1 MKNEIENE
9 NMKNH
14 KKTLTGLVV
23 KKSGDKSVVIE
34 VERRLKHAKYK
45 KFVLRT
51 KKYHAHDETNQCV
64 VGDKVTI
71 IESRP
76 ISKLKRW
83 TALKA

>member
-1 MKNEIENE
+1 MKKEIENE
-9 NMKNH
+9 VKKH
-14 KKTLTGLVV
+14 KKTLTGLIV
-23 KKSGDKSVVIE
+23 KKSGDKSVVVE
-34 VERRLKHAKYK
+34 VERKLKHAKYK

-51 KKYHAHDETNQCV
+51 NKYHAHDESNQYV

-71 IESRP
+71 IESKP